1 MRFVSSLEPGN
12 TTGCIVW
19 LTGLSAAGKTTLATE
34 LAGALARLGV
44 RDKVLDG
51 DQLRATICRDLG
63 FSRADREENV
73 RRIYQLAVEEALLG
87 VVVIVAAIA
96 PYRSLRDQLRDNSPV
111 PFFEVFVDA
120 PISVCE
126 QRDPKGLYR
135 RARSGE
141 LKGLTG
147 IDDPYEAPQS
157 PDAHCRTDLESVE
170 ESCARVLRLLEPYA
184 LAAEASASKLASRSA
199 SNSS

>member
-1 MRFVSSLEPGN
+1 MRLPSSLESK
-12 TTGCIVW
+12 TTGCIAW
-19 LTGLSAAGKTTLATE
+19 LTGLSAAGKTTLAVE
-34 LAGALARLGV
+34 LARALASLGV
-44 RDKVLDG
+44 QHKVLDG

-63 FSRADREENV
+63 FSRADRDENV
-73 RRIYQLAVEEALLG
+73 RRIYQLAVDEALCG
-87 VVVIVAAIA
+87 AVVIVAAIA
-96 PYRSLRDQLRDNSPV
+96 PYRSLRDRLRADSPV

-126 QRDPKGLYR
+126 RRDPKGLYR

-157 PDAHCRTDLESVE
+157 PDAHCRTDIENIE
-170 ESCARVLRLLEPYA
+170 ESCARVLRLLDSYT
-184 LAAEASASKLASRSA
+184 LAASASICASRSA